1 VNTALCEIENEI
13 RDMDNM
19 IDLFA
24 EQVSIGKENGSKS
37 TGGRCE
43 KKEFIQGHKDH

>member
-1 VNTALCEIENEI
+1 VTTALYEIENEL

-19 IDLFA
+19 VDLFA
-24 EQVSIGKENGSKS
+24 EQISIGKENGSKS
-37 TGGRCE
+37 TGGRSE

>member
-1 VNTALCEIENEI
+1 VTTALCEIENEI

-19 IDLFA
+19 IDLFV

-37 TGGRCE
+37 TEGQCE